1 MSGGNFKYDFKDM
14 AKYMEDMAILR
25 QYGGSD
31 IPETTVKMTQ
41 AVPKWKSILHGILYV
56 FLWAFTLYALY
67 IVYYIIFKGY
77 PKWII
82 NLFTGSMSNKADMDK
97 LLKENN
103 VLFGNF
109 NYLLDKDKSYRS
121 IYSVFKEVY
130 GDANEL
136 GAAVNALDVFI
147 NENFDYPYEEKY
159 MMAFREY
166 FLFFFKIITDRI
178 DNKCNNEEALYKP
191 NVTSTRNDK
200 SREQSKNDS
209 NSNFVETSN
218 DNFDLY
224 KIIDVRNDQEQNVKA
239 CIHHYQFYEA
249 LKDYLV
255 AIGKLNK
262 KHKTRNGDKNDEEL
276 IYQVFMEDM
285 AREPGGTADPS
296 LASNGRYYTK
306 IKNLKELVIRV
317 SKSAASLNSVVNNVN
332 NNVLPYL
339 VLPSSANDI
348 KNTITDYSNN
358 IGRIGQIYDP
368 SVKFTEMN
376 EFSWY
381 IFEALT
387 FSKNNSSYDAFSGYV
402 KNIVASPEMRAYLNL
417 SSDKRSFAN
426 QRLKMELSEQISEIT
441 KKCPVFSHIY
451 FSEIPG
457 MDKRGL
463 YVKVMST
470 YNKLMNMDSGFNP
483 NEFAKATSK
492 FDTNTSSSDT
502 GDFDMSL
509 PQEPKKNTNTQSF
522 ETNINNLD
530 INGGNLKKTVN
541 AINILHLYLNQYA
554 LAINQNYEKQYTSD
568 KKFLKEL
575 ITPLFHE
582 LIVNRVFIAWYEN
595 IWRDSLFGPPFP
607 TKNYKE
613 FKPKYKWLED
623 LIGNMVKA
631 TWKRLF
637 TTSKINEPKP
647 AEQGL

>member
-1 MSGGNFKYDFKDM
+1 
-14 AKYMEDMAILR
+14 
-25 QYGGSD
+25 
-31 IPETTVKMTQ
+31 
-41 AVPKWKSILHGILYV
+41 
-56 FLWAFTLYALY
+56 
-67 IVYYIIFKGY
+67 
-77 PKWII
+77 
-82 NLFTGSMSNKADMDK
+82 
-97 LLKENN
+97 
-103 VLFGNF
+103 
-109 NYLLDKDKSYRS
+109 
-121 IYSVFKEVY
+121 
-130 GDANEL
+130 
-136 GAAVNALDVFI
+136 
-147 NENFDYPYEEKY
+147 
-159 MMAFREY
+159 
-166 FLFFFKIITDRI
+166 
-178 DNKCNNEEALYKP
+178 
-191 NVTSTRNDK
+191 
-200 SREQSKNDS
+200 
-209 NSNFVETSN
+209 
-218 DNFDLY
+218 
-224 KIIDVRNDQEQNVKA
+224 
-239 CIHHYQFYEA
+239 
-249 LKDYLV
+249 
-255 AIGKLNK
+255 
-262 KHKTRNGDKNDEEL
+262 
-276 IYQVFMEDM
+276 
-285 AREPGGTADPS
+285 
-296 LASNGRYYTK
+296 
-306 IKNLKELVIRV
+306 
-317 SKSAASLNSVVNNVN
+317 
-332 NNVLPYL
+332 
-339 VLPSSANDI
+339 
-348 KNTITDYSNN
+348 
-358 IGRIGQIYDP
+358 
-368 SVKFTEMN
+368 
-376 EFSWY
+376 
-381 IFEALT
+381 
-387 FSKNNSSYDAFSGYV
+387 
-402 KNIVASPEMRAYLNL
+402 MRAYLNL